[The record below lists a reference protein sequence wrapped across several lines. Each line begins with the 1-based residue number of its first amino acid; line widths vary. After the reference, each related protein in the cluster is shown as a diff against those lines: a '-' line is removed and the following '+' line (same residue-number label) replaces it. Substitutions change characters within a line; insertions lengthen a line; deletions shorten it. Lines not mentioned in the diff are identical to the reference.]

1 MGLYGFTS
9 GWLAGLILRR
19 LDYITMYDT
28 SFELLLL
35 WIIDIFVLQYSIPLS
50 ESEVLCTTPI
60 QAQTISCRD

>member
-1 MGLYGFTS
+1 MGLYGYTS

-35 WIIDIFVLQYSIPLS
+35 WIIDIFVLQYSIPLN
-50 ESEVLCTTPI
+50 ESEVLCTTPM
-60 QAQTISCRD
+60 QAQA